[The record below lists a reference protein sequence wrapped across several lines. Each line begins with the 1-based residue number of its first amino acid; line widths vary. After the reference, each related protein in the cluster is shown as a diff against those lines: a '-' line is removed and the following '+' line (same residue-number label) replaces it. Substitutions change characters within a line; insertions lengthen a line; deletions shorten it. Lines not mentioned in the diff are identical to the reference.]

1 MKSASVTPLKISRNV
16 LDGDVTA
23 AVSIDAMVM
32 LAAKSWSLETFLTSA
47 KSWFVGDNIPGKA
60 HAVLLYAN
68 TAPAYRAKLAETSA
82 KGYEGFEL
90 R

>member
-32 LAAKSWSLETFLTSA
+32 LAAKS
-47 KSWFVGDNIPGKA
+47 
-60 HAVLLYAN
+60 
-68 TAPAYRAKLAETSA
+68 
-82 KGYEGFEL
+82 
-90 R
+90 